1 MALHLSRR
9 RAALEP
15 LTGQLVQLSPM
26 KILERGYAIV
36 RDADGHVIKDAG
48 SVDIG
53 TELQVLLARGRL
65 QTEVK
70 DKET

>member
-1 MALHLSRR
+1 LELSRS

-36 RDADGHVIKDAG
+36 RDADGHVVKDAE
-48 SVDIG
+48 SVVIG

-65 QTEVK
+65 RTEVK
-70 DKET
+70 GKET